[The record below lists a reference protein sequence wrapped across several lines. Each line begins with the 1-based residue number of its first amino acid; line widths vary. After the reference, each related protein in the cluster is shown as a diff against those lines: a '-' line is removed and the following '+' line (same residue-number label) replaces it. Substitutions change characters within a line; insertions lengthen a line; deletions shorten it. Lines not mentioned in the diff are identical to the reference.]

1 MKRYKRYFK
10 EEDSLKDLTDESI
23 PQKLVDFI
31 KKNPFPQDDSGIHKF
46 AEEELKIDADI
57 LEQYVY
63 AFLTVILTGGKSK
76 GDASKISKEQLDIG
90 FEIEYEHVNLD
101 SKYEDNKVIK
111 TIQDIYRTKISA
123 DHNAE
128 NEKYYTT
135 STDFQDELKQEG
147 K

>member
-1 MKRYKRYFK
+1 
-10 EEDSLKDLTDESI
+10 LTDDSI

-31 KKNPFPQDDSGIHKF
+31 KKNPFPKDHEGIHKF

-63 AFLTVILTGGKSK
+63 AFLTVILFGGKSK
-76 GDASKISKEQLDIG
+76 GDTSKISKEQLDIG

-101 SKYEDNKVIK
+101 SKYENNKVIK
-111 TIQDIYRTKISA
+111 AIQDIYRTKVSA
-123 DHNAE
+123 DHDAE
-128 NEKYYTT
+128 NDKYYTT
-135 STDFQDELKQEG
+135 STDFQDELKQED